1 MADSTHTDPFEQ
13 QHRQYDAQYEAT
25 GAMFN
30 PEDGT
35 ETNWRS
41 LSVQVAEAPND
52 PALPRYH
59 RAEFHIINAWCVSDP
74 EAVIQL
80 RCARETLDD
89 MVQVLQAQ
97 GCSQEEIDAQLKS
110 LRDMLAATEGAVDDG
125 EAGAE
130 SGATA

>member
-1 MADSTHTDPFEQ
+1 MTPRYQAI
-13 QHRQYDAQYEAT
+13 

-41 LSVQVAEAPND
+41 LSVQVAEAISD
-52 PALPRYH
+52 PALPRFY

-89 MVQVLQAQ
+89 MVQVL
-97 GCSQEEIDAQLKS
+97 
-110 LRDMLAATEGAVDDG
+110 
-125 EAGAE
+125 
-130 SGATA
+130 